1 MDEDAKLADLAAQLA
16 HRSRTTMVLSLMG
29 GDSRPASELAL
40 LANLSAPS
48 ASMHLAK
55 LVRAGILS
63 VKSQGRSKY
72 YRIATPAMAHA
83 IEAFGAASSLTI
95 QGKTER
101 KLFANPWGFA
111 RTCYDHLAGRLGVEL
126 ALALQRRAYVIVEG
140 TNFQLT
146 RAGRIWLQEIGVD
159 WQRLKNE
166 KRSFAP
172 QCLDWTEQRYHI
184 AGALGSVLL
193 IRMFELGWLKKAWA
207 PRLLRLTTKGEI
219 ELSRRLSVVVRSGPE
234 TMRA

>member
-1 MDEDAKLADLAAQLA
+1 MDEDTKLADLAAQLA
-16 HRSRTTMVLSLMG
+16 DRSRTTMVLNLMD

-40 LANLSAPS
+40 LANLSASS

-63 VKSQGRSKY
+63 VRSQGRNKY

-83 IEAFGAASSLTI
+83 IEAFGAASCL
-95 QGKTER
+95 TER

-111 RTCYDHLAGRLGVEL
+111 RTCYDHLAGKLGVEL
-126 ALALQRRAYVIVEG
+126 ALGLQRRAYLRAAGRE
-140 TNFQLT
+140 FKLT
-146 RAGRIWLQEIGVD
+146 RAGRIWLKEFGVD
-159 WQRLKNE
+159 WQALKNE
-166 KRSFAP
+166 RRSFAP
-172 QCLDWTEQRYHI
+172 QCLDWTEHRYHI
-184 AGALGSVLL
+184 AGALGSAFL
-193 IRMFELGWLKKAWA
+193 IRMFELGWLKTAWA

-234 TMRA
+234 TGKGWR

>member
-1 MDEDAKLADLAAQLA
+1 MVLTSGSTIQFAD
-16 HRSRTTMVLSLMG
+16 RSRITMVLSLMG
-29 GDSRPASELAL
+29 GDSRPASDLAL
-40 LANLSAPS
+40 LANLSASS

-63 VKSQGRSKY
+63 VRSQGRNKY

-83 IEAFGAASSLTI
+83 IEAFGAASRL
-95 QGKTER
+95 TER

-126 ALALQRRAYVIVEG
+126 ALGLQRRAYLRAAG
-140 TNFQLT
+140 RDFKLT
-146 RAGRIWLQEIGVD
+146 RAGRIWLNEFGVD
-159 WQRLKNE
+159 WQALKNE

-184 AGALGSVLL
+184 AGALGSALL
-193 IRMFELGWLKKAWA
+193 IRMFEQGWLKRSWA
-207 PRLLRLTTKGEI
+207 PRLVRLTTKGEI
-219 ELSRRLSVVVRSGPE
+219 ELSRRLSVVVRLGPE
-234 TMRA
+234 SRRE

>member
-1 MDEDAKLADLAAQLA
+1 MDEDAKLADLAAQFA

-95 QGKTER
+95 QSKTER

-126 ALALQRRAYVIVEG
+126 ALALQRRAYVMAEG
-140 TNFQLT
+140 RDFDLT
-146 RAGRIWLQEIGVD
+146 RAGRIWLKEFGVD
-159 WQRLKNE
+159 WRALKNE